1 MANRKK
7 AEVEVAIKEEKKVIE
22 EAPIDEVVEAQSIDE
37 FLDEG
42 APIEEP
48 KSKKKEKVEVDT
60 TPVDKSNAVESTV
73 RIKMRENHKC
83 WVGGECYWLQKGQCY
98 NVPKEVKMRLSRA
111 GLLLPL

>member
-1 MANRKK
+1 MATVKKK
-7 AEVEVAIKEEKKVIE
+7 AEVEVATKEAKKV
-22 EAPIDEVVEAQSIDE
+22 EAPVEEVKEAKSIDE

-48 KSKKKEKVEVDT
+48 KPKKKDKVEVDT
-60 TPVDKSNAVESTV
+60 TPVDKDNAVESTV

-83 WVGGECYWLQKGQCY
+83 WVGGECFCLQKGQCY
-98 NVPKEVKMRLSRA
+98 NVPKEVKMRLAKA